1 MKSCVSS
8 QLPEFP
14 QPPSNLWTPLVK
26 SSHKPLSERAT
37 CHKKCSHHKLS
48 QKMFPSTSD
57 VTSYHV
63 TLSHLGKGVCQL
75 KFLRKDQQD
84 GLMTE
89 CDPGSRKWTV
99 DLDGSVALHPA
110 SRSTWFK
117 PCTFVCPSTYNKS
130 FNIYINN
137 KFPVFL
143 SRVRFVFRFKVPIDS
158 RT

>member
-63 TLSHLGKGVCQL
+63 TLSHLGKGVSQKGSAGCFDDRVWFWL
-75 KFLRKDQQD
+75 K
-84 GLMTE
+84 E
-89 CDPGSRKWTV
+89 VNCGSRWI
-99 DLDGSVALHPA
+99 SSAAPC
-110 SRSTWFK
+110 FK
-117 PCTFVCPSTYNKS
+117 INLIQTMYFCLPLPPTIVKQVSCFS
-130 FNIYINN
+130 FESLI
-137 KFPVFL
+137 FQ
-143 SRVRFVFRFKVPIDS
+143 FKVPIAGHS
-158 RT
+158 NSEEEI

>member
-75 KFLRKDQQD
+75 KFLRKDEQD

-89 CDPGSRKWTV
+89 CDPQGSELWIWM
-99 DLDGSVALHPA
+99 DQY
-110 SRSTWFK
+110 RSTLLQDQPDSNHVLLLAPSPYNSQTSFL
-117 PCTFVCPSTYNKS
+117 FFFREFNFSIQSTYS
-130 FNIYINN
+130 I
-137 KFPVFL
+137 
-143 SRVRFVFRFKVPIDS
+143 
-158 RT
+158 T

>member
-1 MKSCVSS
+1 MHWAVFPGSVGHYGGQVRTCFWTNSALPHCYMKSCVSS

-63 TLSHLGKGVCQL
+63 TLSHLGKGACQL

-89 CDPGSRKWTV
+89 CDPGSRKWTL
-99 DLDGSVALHPA
+99 DLDGSVALHLA

-117 PCTFVCPSTYNKS
+117 PCTFACP
-130 FNIYINN
+130 
-137 KFPVFL
+137 FPL
-143 SRVRFVFRFKVPIDS
+143 Q
-158 RT
+158 